1 MSRFYD
7 RDRWGEVLQAL
18 YAKPMRTI
26 ITAFG
31 VCWGIFILVLLLSA
45 SNGLENGVKKGFD
58 GVAVNSIVVLGGNT
72 SLPYKGYKEGRRIQ
86 MKNEDVAFLRN
97 SIQGIKYLSTG
108 SWGEMGSVQ
117 KGAEKGEYSIKGESP
132 NAIKQL
138 PYKMLKGRFINQNDF
153 DERTKIA
160 VVGVDLVKELF
171 SFDEDPIGQFITV
184 NNVGFHIVGV
194 YTDNTRWGNKRTV
207 LMPFSTY
214 QQIHNLG
221 DSVPSMFI
229 TADDSHTGTEIE
241 TEAQKLLKKKYNV
254 HPDDE
259 NAFWGWNLYEFYKQT
274 SDLFN
279 VLALVSYF
287 VGILILLSGII
298 GITNIML
305 IVVKERTKE
314 IGIRRAIGA
323 TPKAIVVQLMT
334 ESIVLTLLA
343 GMVGV
348 ILSTGV
354 VVLVN
359 QILDTIPDK
368 EDLFFTNPTVNV
380 GTIGVAFFILVT
392 SGLIAGYIPARTA
405 IKIKPIDALRDE

>member
-1 MSRFYD
+1 MSRFID
-7 RDRWGEVLQAL
+7 SDRWGEVLQAL

-26 ITAFG
+26 VTAFG
-31 VCWGIFILVLLLSA
+31 VCWGIFILILLLSA

-58 GVAVNSIVVLGGNT
+58 GVAVNSVIVLGGET
-72 SLPYKGYKEGRRIQ
+72 SMPYKGYKEGRRIQ

-97 SIQGIKYLSTG
+97 SIKGIKYLSTG
-108 SWGEMGSVQ
+108 SWGEMGAIQ
-117 KGAEKGEYSIKGESP
+117 KGAEKGDYTIKGESP

-138 PYKMLKGRFINQNDF
+138 PYKMVKGRFLNLKDME
-153 DERTKIA
+153 ERTK
-160 VVGVDLVKELF
+160 VVVIGKDIVKELF
-171 SFDEDPIGQFITV
+171 SFDEDPIGQFITID
-184 NNVGFHIVGV
+184 NVGFHIVGV
-194 YTDNTRWGNKRTV
+194 YTDNTRWGNKRTA

-214 QQIHNLG
+214 QQIKNMG
-221 DSVPSMFI
+221 NAVPSMFI
-229 TADDSHTGTEIE
+229 TADDAHTGTEIE
-241 TEAQKLLKKKYNV
+241 AEAQKLLKKKYSV

-274 SDLFN
+274 SDLFS
-279 VLALVSYF
+279 VLAIVSYF
-287 VGILILLSGII
+287 VGTLILLSGII

-323 TPKAIVVQLMT
+323 TPRAIVAQLMT
-334 ESIVLTLLA
+334 ESIVLTVLA

-354 VVLVN
+354 VVIAN
-359 QILDTIPDK
+359 QIIDSIPDK
-368 EDLFFTNPTVNV
+368 DDLFFMNPSV
-380 GTIGVAFFILVT
+380 GIGSIGIAFFILIA
-392 SGLIAGYIPARTA
+392 SGLLAGYVPARTA